1 PAEARAALSTAAGS
15 PARAR
20 ARAAA
25 RSAPAAPPP
34 ARGAVA
40 VPPVPKRAV
49 APHRAPDVATLRVLA
64 DEAAKCTRCGLH
76 AMRGKSVFGGGD
88 PGAEVVVVGEAP
100 GGAED
105 RTGRPFVGRAGQLLD
120 LLLKSSGLPRETVYI
135 CNLLK
140 CRPPDNRDPQPDEV
154 AA

>member
-1 PAEARAALSTAAGS
+1 AGRGGARRGRGTHVMNDATRLLAGFFRQQAELGGQDLYLSALSPAEARAALSTAAGS

-64 DEAAKCTRCGLH
+64 DEAAKCTRCG
-76 AMRGKSVFGGGD
+76 
-88 PGAEVVVVGEAP
+88 
-100 GGAED
+100 
-105 RTGRPFVGRAGQLLD
+105 
-120 LLLKSSGLPRETVYI
+120 
-135 CNLLK
+135 
-140 CRPPDNRDPQPDEV
+140 
-154 AA
+154 